1 MFYHLLF
8 KPEFIPR
15 ARQAAVVSK
24 TRFYIP
30 VSYTHLFAVAMTKAS
45 KTVSAC
51 FRKAGSQA
59 WMVPVPENPET
70 HLPAWDKLKAVYA
83 KIYEMMGKNQIL
95 SASVVREGGAAAA
108 VCRMCFGNQMGF
120 QFAGDPDQKTLF
132 APLSGSLVLEL
143 KDDSDT
149 TGLETLGASVLGTVC
164 GEPVILI
171 GSERLSL
178 AALTEAWEK
187 PLEKVFPT
195 RAETKAYFCQVP
207 LYSERNQKA
216 PAVQS
221 VSYTHL
227 DVYKRQAMDGIYSFL
242 NLLLPF
248 EWAEFDFMKNALLA
262 VLMITPLF
270 GLTGTMIVNNKMSFF
285 SDALGHSALT
295 GIAIGVMMGI
305 DNYLIS
311 MLGFALLFAVAISGV
326 MSSQTSSSDT
336 IIGVFSATGVA
347 LGVVLLSA
355 NGGFSKYSNYLIGDI
370 LAVSPDELLL
380 LLFVLLGAAAF
391 WAAAFNPLM
400 LASLNPDLAASK
412 GISVKRYQNLFMI
425 VVAFIVTVSIKWVGI
440 LIINALLVLPAAA
453 ARNVS
458 GGMRS
463 YHGLSILFSLFSGVS
478 GSVSYTHLS
487 VF

>member
-1 MFYHLLF
+1 MMEL
-8 KPEFIPR
+8 
-15 ARQAAVVSK
+15 
-24 TRFYIP
+24 
-30 VSYTHLFAVAMTKAS
+30 
-45 KTVSAC
+45 
-51 FRKAGSQA
+51 
-59 WMVPVPENPET
+59 W
-70 HLPAWDKLKAVYA
+70 YA
-83 KIYEMMGKNQIL
+83 
-95 SASVVREGGAAAA
+95 
-108 VCRMCFGNQMGF
+108 
-120 QFAGDPDQKTLF
+120 
-132 APLSGSLVLEL
+132 LV
-143 KDDSDT
+143 D
-149 TGLETLGASVLGTVC
+149 
-164 GEPVILI
+164 
-171 GSERLSL
+171 
-178 AALTEAWEK
+178 
-187 PLEKVFPT
+187 
-195 RAETKAYFCQVP
+195 
-207 LYSERNQKA
+207 
-216 PAVQS
+216 
-221 VSYTHL
+221 
-227 DVYKRQAMDGIYSFL
+227 
-242 NLLLPF
+242 LLPF
-248 EWAEFDFMKNALLA
+248 EWAQPGSMYFMKNALLA

-478 GSVSYTHLS
+478 GLILSYYLGTSAGGTICL
-487 VF
+487 VAAALFFLTYAGNRIKARG

>member
-1 MFYHLLF
+1 
-8 KPEFIPR
+8 
-15 ARQAAVVSK
+15 
-24 TRFYIP
+24 
-30 VSYTHLFAVAMTKAS
+30 
-45 KTVSAC
+45 
-51 FRKAGSQA
+51 
-59 WMVPVPENPET
+59 
-70 HLPAWDKLKAVYA
+70 
-83 KIYEMMGKNQIL
+83 
-95 SASVVREGGAAAA
+95 
-108 VCRMCFGNQMGF
+108 
-120 QFAGDPDQKTLF
+120 
-132 APLSGSLVLEL
+132 
-143 KDDSDT
+143 
-149 TGLETLGASVLGTVC
+149 
-164 GEPVILI
+164 
-171 GSERLSL
+171 
-178 AALTEAWEK
+178 
-187 PLEKVFPT
+187 
-195 RAETKAYFCQVP
+195 
-207 LYSERNQKA
+207 
-216 PAVQS
+216 
-221 VSYTHL
+221 
-227 DVYKRQAMDGIYSFL
+227 
-242 NLLLPF
+242 
-248 EWAEFDFMKNALLA
+248 MKNALLA

-478 GSVSYTHLS
+478 GLILSYYLGTSAGGTICL
-487 VF
+487 VAAALFFLTYAGNRIKARG

>member
-1 MFYHLLF
+1 
-8 KPEFIPR
+8 
-15 ARQAAVVSK
+15 
-24 TRFYIP
+24 
-30 VSYTHLFAVAMTKAS
+30 
-45 KTVSAC
+45 
-51 FRKAGSQA
+51 
-59 WMVPVPENPET
+59 
-70 HLPAWDKLKAVYA
+70 
-83 KIYEMMGKNQIL
+83 
-95 SASVVREGGAAAA
+95 
-108 VCRMCFGNQMGF
+108 
-120 QFAGDPDQKTLF
+120 
-132 APLSGSLVLEL
+132 
-143 KDDSDT
+143 
-149 TGLETLGASVLGTVC
+149 
-164 GEPVILI
+164 
-171 GSERLSL
+171 
-178 AALTEAWEK
+178 
-187 PLEKVFPT
+187 
-195 RAETKAYFCQVP
+195 
-207 LYSERNQKA
+207 
-216 PAVQS
+216 
-221 VSYTHL
+221 
-227 DVYKRQAMDGIYSFL
+227 MDGIYSFL

-391 WAAAFNPLM
+391 NPLM

-478 GSVSYTHLS
+478 GLILSYYLGTSAGGTICL
-487 VF
+487 VAAALFFLTYAGNRIKTRG